1 MDLLEAAIYIPIIGI
16 PLKLMQYIAI
26 PLLVVSV
33 IMFFTENIKVIS
45 LTIIKV
51 GLIALFVVLTTKL
64 IKNNKR

>member
-33 IMFFTENIKVIS
+33 IMFFAENLKVIS
-45 LTIIKV
+45 LTILKV
-51 GLIALFVVLTTKL
+51 GLIALFVLLITKL
-64 IKNNKR
+64 IKNNKL